1 MKPEEFFFRA
11 AADPLEAATSD
22 ASSTGRPIVGYTCTY
37 APVEILYAAGAHPF
51 RIPMKSGAGSN
62 LSDRHLQPYCCS
74 FAKGIL
80 DNALSGR
87 LDFLD
92 VIVFPHTCDTMQRLS
107 DIWRVNRLPGKHIDI
122 DLPAVLTTPA
132 ARRYAQRVYRNFA
145 DTLGDHLG
153 SLVDEERLRKA
164 TALYNRVRGRL
175 RSVVRGRHEGRL
187 AASGAEIAN
196 ILKAASVLDPEMF
209 LKRLDEWIQERTV
222 AEPSRRPSDRS
233 AVVVVGSQCAFSDL
247 YRIIEDAGGYVVAD
261 DSCTGMRSMGGAVEE
276 TGEPWSNLTAWYLD
290 RVPCPAKHRGLDAR
304 SDHLMGLVGEFGAAG
319 VVFVHLKFCDP
330 HGFDYPDMKA
340 NLDEEGVPNLRIEVD
355 EGMIG
360 EGQVS
365 TRIQAFLE
373 TLSGR

>member
-1 MKPEEFFFRA
+1 MKPEEFFSRV
-11 AADPLEAATSD
+11 AADPLEEGMAQ
-22 ASSTGRPIVGYTCTY
+22 ASATGRPIVGYACTY
-37 APVEILYAAGAHPF
+37 APVEIIHAAGALPF
-51 RIPMKSGAGSN
+51 RIPMRSGTGSN

-80 DNALSGR
+80 DDALSGR

-92 VIVFPHTCDTMQRLS
+92 AMVFPHTCDTMQRLS

-132 ARRYAQRVYRNFA
+132 ARSYAESLYRRFA
-145 DTLGDHLG
+145 DTLSAHVGGPFDP
-153 SLVDEERLRKA
+153 ERLRNA
-164 TALYNRVRGRL
+164 TVLYNRVRKLVRLLMNGRK
-175 RSVVRGRHEGRL
+175 EGRI
-187 AASGAEIAN
+187 AASSGEIADL
-196 ILKAASVLDPEMF
+196 LKVASVLDPEVF
-209 LKRLDEWIQERTV
+209 LDRLDVWIRERAV
-222 AEPSRRPSDRS
+222 AEPNTGSSDRP
-233 AVVVVGSQCAFSDL
+233 AVVVSGSQCAFPDL
-247 YRIIEDAGGYVVAD
+247 YRIIEDAGGWVVAD
-261 DSCTGMRSMGGAVEE
+261 DSCTGMRNMGGNVEE
-276 TGEPWSNLTAWYLD
+276 NGDIWSNLTAWYLE

-304 SDHLMGLVGEFGAAG
+304 GDHLMGLIKEYDAAG

-330 HGFDYPDMKA
+330 HGFDYPDIKGK
-340 NLDEEGVPNLRIEVD
+340 LDEAGIPSLRIEVD